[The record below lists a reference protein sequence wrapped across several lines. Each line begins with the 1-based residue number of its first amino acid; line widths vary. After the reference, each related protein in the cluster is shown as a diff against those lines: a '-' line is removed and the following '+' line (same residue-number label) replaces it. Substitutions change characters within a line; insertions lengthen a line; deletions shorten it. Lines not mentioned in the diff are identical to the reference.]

1 MYSISDKVK
10 PNNCISDK
18 GYMFSYDGMNLLG
31 RICNLPTLSISIC
44 NAQ

>member
-1 MYSISDKVK
+1 MDMLLLKSKKNHD
-10 PNNCISDK
+10 D
-18 GYMFSYDGMNLLG
+18 LLG